1 MVFKE
6 KSQKQLQVGEQVKR
20 ELASI
25 FLHGDV
31 LDSSK
36 FKLTVCEADMSPDLK
51 NAKIFINIFGEVD
64 KEKLVSELNRNN
76 YYFRKAI
83 SKSLKLRSAPQIK
96 FILDSASDNAVKI
109 SKALEKEGDNI

>member
-20 ELASI
+20 EIASI

-31 LDSSK
+31 LNSNS

-51 NAKIFINIFGEVD
+51 NAKIFINIFGEVN
-64 KEKLVSELNRNN
+64 KEKLIGELNKNN
-76 YYFRKAI
+76 YYFRKEIA
-83 SKSLKLRSAPQIK
+83 KSLKLRSAPQIK

-109 SKALEKEGDNI
+109 SKALEDEGGNI